1 MVAILEEIVQLLVG
15 GITAISEGIGT
26 GLSTL
31 VTDVFLLSDESG
43 KISGLSTF
51 GGVVAIFGG
60 ISLAV
65 GLSTFV
71 VKWVASLGARK

>member
-31 VTDVFLLSDESG
+31 VQDVFLVTDEAG

-60 ISLAV
+60 EWFA
-65 GLSTFV
+65 TP
-71 VKWVASLGARK
+71 